1 MSKQKETQEDEVAV
15 EKIPE
20 LKLAVSKYSVTSAN
34 ASANPWKDPAKEV
47 DKEVEFDDFVKI
59 IRLCQFFYTTE
70 PMVSTVINKLVE
82 IGINDLTISKS
93 GLSENEFR
101 VFTALKPRLL
111 EYAETLAQEFFLSGL
126 VVPEISYGAVDKD
139 TIFEL
144 GIKKYSRLIFPVSM
158 WVRNPETIKINTS
171 VMSDQP
177 SYYFVVPDEVVSFI
191 KEGGK
196 YPDGREDEELY
207 TKLKTYYPEFV
218 SKVLAGETEFL
229 LDNKLIVRRKFLS
242 DNPYPIPYIS
252 PVLDALQHKRKM
264 RRVDYSIMDKMLGAI
279 LHIKVGSDEFPATNA
294 EEDVAML
301 DEIRSQLSYRF
312 MTDQNLERIFQL
324 VTNHTV
330 NLEWVFPD
338 TELLRD
344 TEKYND
350 INQEILFGLGF
361 PRVLITGEAARSG
374 TSDPEIAL
382 ISPVKTLESMR
393 RKIIKI
399 IREICKQVAIQNSF
413 KVPQVN
419 FKALNLHAFKDFMEA
434 LFKVYDSSGVSRTA
448 LAESLGYDIMEQ
460 LDNLE
465 KEKQELDKREL
476 SGVGV
481 QPFSSPALQNP
492 PGGGQTNESQPPQD
506 GKTNKQGGKTP
517 KSNENAPQ

>member
-1 MSKQKETQEDEVAV
+1 MDKQKETPTVQDEDA
-15 EKIPE
+15 
-20 LKLAVSKYSVTSAN
+20 LKLSEAVHLAKSSYGIN
-34 ASANPWKDPAKEV
+34 LASASTNPWKDPSKDV
-47 DKEVEFDDFVKI
+47 DKEVEFDDFVKT

-70 PMVSTVINKLVE
+70 PIVSTVINKLVE

-144 GIKKYSRLIFPVSM
+144 GIKKYSRLIFPLSM
-158 WVRNPETIKINTS
+158 WIRNPETIKINSS

-191 KEGGK
+191 KEKGT
-196 YPDGREDEELY
+196 YPDGREDKDLY
-207 TKLKTYYPEFV
+207 DKLKTYYPEFV
-218 SKVLAGETEFL
+218 SKVMSGETEFL
-229 LDNKLIVRRKFLS
+229 LDNKLIIRRKFLS

-264 RRVDYSIMDKMLGAI
+264 RRVDYSIMDKTLGAI
-279 LHIKVGSDEFPATNA
+279 LHIKVGSDEFPATNS

-301 DEIRSQLSYRF
+301 DEIRNQLSYKF

-361 PRVLITGEAARSG
+361 PRVLITGESQRSG

-382 ISPVKTLESMR
+382 ISPVKTLEAMR

-399 IREICKQVAIQNSF
+399 IREICKQVALQNSF
-413 KVPQVN
+413 KVPQVT
-419 FKALNLHAFKDFMEA
+419 FKSLNLHAFKDFMEA
-434 LFKVYDSSGVSRTA
+434 LFKVYDASGVSRTA

-465 KEKQELDKREL
+465 KEKQELETREL

-492 PGGGQTNESQPPQD
+492 QGGGQNEQNPPQ
-506 GKTNKQGGKTP
+506 KTNKPTK
-517 KSNENAPQ
+517 KSENPQN